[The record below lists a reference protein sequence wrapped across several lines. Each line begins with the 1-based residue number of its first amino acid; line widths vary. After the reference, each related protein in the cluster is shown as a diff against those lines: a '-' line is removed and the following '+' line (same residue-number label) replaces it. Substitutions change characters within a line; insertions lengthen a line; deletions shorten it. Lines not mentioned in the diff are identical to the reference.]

1 MEPLLLSVIECWFYK
16 SLASYN
22 LRQQCNIISFFITKT
37 RRCYCIV
44 KWNIILGKTKISS
57 ERKII
62 SRRPWGWANFKDIIT
77 RPLSV
82 GFSLPAQRCA
92 TKITY
97 TFCIVCSPVR
107 YFIILLLFSKPF
119 PWITDI
125 FCGFYPF
132 LSSMNKRCYK

>member
-16 SLASYN
+16 SPVSYN

-119 PWITDI
+119 PWFTDI
-125 FCGFYPF
+125 FCGFYHLLIF
-132 LSSMNKRCYK
+132 VK